1 MRKIFLFIMLIFI
14 GTSLVGFSEVTSKEK
29 KVLMEKF
36 KKEMKKSEGKKD
48 IDTKSIENLIA
59 LTKEYIKGN
68 PSEDYAYEY
77 LGNLLMKQKKYDEA
91 EKNFLKSIELGNNDT
106 GITSLIFLYDTKY
119 DRKYSLVERV
129 FDNSIWEE
137 KLLSD
142 EMGLEERELEEILL
156 KKMESEEFK
165 NDTEYQKIKKIIEK
179 MNIGF
184 KTDTGFYF
192 LGLIRQEKINA
203 LFLENIKSAEFL
215 TSFYEK
221 EVEDLPKAKKWAR
234 TTKELI
240 ENSKNKKDYSE
251 TLDYVNKI
259 LEQR

>member
-1 MRKIFLFIMLIFI
+1 
-14 GTSLVGFSEVTSKEK
+14 
-29 KVLMEKF
+29 MEKF
-36 KKEMKKSEGKKD
+36 KKEIKKSEEKED
-48 IDTKSIENLIA
+48 IDTKSIENLIT
-59 LTKEYIKGN
+59 LTKEYIKRN
-68 PSEDYAYEY
+68 PSEAYAYEY
-77 LGNLLMKQKKYDEA
+77 LGILLMNLMNQEKYNEA

-119 DRKYSLVERV
+119 DSKYSLVERV
-129 FDNSIWEE
+129 FSNSIW
-137 KLLSD
+137 KANLLDD
-142 EMGLEERELEEILL
+142 EMFDKREL
-156 KKMESEEFK
+156 EEFK

-179 MNIGF
+179 MNIEF
-184 KTDTGFYF
+184 KTDIGFYF

-221 EVEDLPKAKKWAR
+221 NAEDLPKAKKWAR

>member
-36 KKEMKKSEGKKD
+36 KKEIKKLDEKD
-48 IDTKSIENLIA
+48 DADMESIKNLVA
-59 LTKEYIKGN
+59 LTKEYIKEN
-68 PSEDYAYEY
+68 PSEAYAYEY
-77 LGNLLMKQKKYDEA
+77 LGILLMGQGGKYDEA

-106 GITSLIFLYDTKY
+106 GVASLIKFYETKY
-119 DRKYSLVERV
+119 NGKYSLLERV
-129 FDNSIWEE
+129 FGHNAWEKSKDLLIE
-137 KLLSD
+137 K
-142 EMGLEERELEEILL
+142 M
-156 KKMESEEFK
+156 KSEEFK
-165 NDTEYQKIKKIIEK
+165 DDKEYQKIIKIIEK
-179 MNIGF
+179 MNDIF
-184 KTDTGFYF
+184 KYDTGYEYLKF
-192 LGLIRQEKINA
+192 IRPQKTSA
-203 LFLENIKSAEFL
+203 LFLENIEAAESL
-215 TSFYEK
+215 TSFYE
-221 EVEDLPKAKKWAR
+221 EIEDLPKAKKWAR

>member
-1 MRKIFLFIMLIFI
+1 MSKVFIFIMLIFV
-14 GTSLVGFSEVTSKEK
+14 GTSLVGFSEVTFKEK

-36 KKEMKKSEGKKD
+36 KKEIKKLEGKED
-48 IDTKSIENLIA
+48 RDTKSIDENLIA

-68 PSEDYAYEY
+68 PSEAYAYEY

-119 DRKYSLVERV
+119 DRKYSLWKKV
-129 FDNSIWEE
+129 FGHNGWEKSKDLLTE
-137 KLLSD
+137 K
-142 EMGLEERELEEILL
+142 M
-156 KKMESEEFK
+156 KSEEFK
-165 NDTEYQKIKKIIEK
+165 DDKEYQKIIKIIEK
-179 MNIGF
+179 MNDIF
-184 KTDTGFYF
+184 KYDTGYEYLKFI
-192 LGLIRQEKINA
+192 LSRKTSA
-203 LFLENIKSAEFL
+203 LFLENIEAAESL
-215 TSFYEK
+215 TSFYE
-221 EVEDLPKAKKWAR
+221 EIEDLPKAKKWAR

-240 ENSKNKKDYSE
+240 EKSKNKKDYSE

>member
-14 GTSLVGFSEVTSKEK
+14 GTSLVGFSEVTSKK

-36 KKEMKKSEGKKD
+36 KKEIKKSEEKED

-59 LTKEYIKGN
+59 LTKEYIKEN
-68 PSEDYAYEY
+68 PSEAYAYEY

-129 FDNSIWEE
+129 FSNSIW
-137 KLLSD
+137 KANLLDD
-142 EMGLEERELEEILL
+142 EMFDKRELEEILL

-179 MNIGF
+179 MNIEF
-184 KTDTGFYF
+184 KTDIGFYF

-221 EVEDLPKAKKWAR
+221 NAEDLPKAKKWAR
-234 TTKELI
+234 TAKELI
-240 ENSKNKKDYSE
+240 EKSKNKKDYSE

>member
-14 GTSLVGFSEVTSKEK
+14 GTSLVGFSEITSKK

-36 KKEMKKSEGKKD
+36 KKEIKKSEEKED

-68 PSEDYAYEY
+68 PSEAYAYEY
-77 LGNLLMKQKKYDEA
+77 LGILLMIQEKYDEA

-106 GITSLIFLYDTKY
+106 GVASLIKFYETKY
-119 DRKYSLVERV
+119 NGKYSLLERV
-129 FDNSIWEE
+129 FGHNAWE
-137 KLLSD
+137 KSKDLL
-142 EMGLEERELEEILL
+142 
-156 KKMESEEFK
+156 
-165 NDTEYQKIKKIIEK
+165 IEK
-179 MNIGF
+179 MNDIF
-184 KTDTGFYF
+184 KYDTGYEYLKF
-192 LGLIRQEKINA
+192 IRPQKTSA
-203 LFLENIKSAEFL
+203 LFLENIEAAESL
-215 TSFYEK
+215 TSFYE
-221 EVEDLPKAKKWAR
+221 EIEDLPKAKKWAR

-251 TLDYVNKI
+251 ALDYVNKI

>member
-1 MRKIFLFIMLIFI
+1 
-14 GTSLVGFSEVTSKEK
+14 
-29 KVLMEKF
+29 MEKF
-36 KKEMKKSEGKKD
+36 KKEIKKSEEKED

-119 DRKYSLVERV
+119 DSKYSLVERV
-129 FDNSIWEE
+129 FSNSIW
-137 KLLSD
+137 KANLLDD
-142 EMGLEERELEEILL
+142 EMFDKREL
-156 KKMESEEFK
+156 EEFK

-179 MNIGF
+179 MNIEF
-184 KTDTGFYF
+184 KTDIGFYF

-221 EVEDLPKAKKWAR
+221 NAEDLPKAKKWAR
-234 TTKELI
+234 TAKELI
-240 ENSKNKKDYSE
+240 EKSKNKKDYSE